1 MLASWLSRPSTLRK
15 KDDFLLI
22 APLIVPLY
30 WMLWYGGI
38 TEVNGFPVLNEL
50 SLPCRKPRPCK
61 TSVPGLVR
69 ISIRPYPILSN
80 SAEKGFWLMRISR
93 IADFGGS
100 VPPVNPSMRSEEHT
114 SELQSPMYLV

>member
-22 APLIVPLY
+22 APLMVPLY

-38 TEVNGFPVLNEL
+38 SEVNGLPVLNEL
-50 SLPCRKPRPCK
+50 SLPWRKPRPCK

-80 SAEKGFWLMRISR
+80 SGYVGLNRGRWIDGRHHVDEPAALNV
-93 IADFGGS
+93 A
-100 VPPVNPSMRSEEHT
+100 
-114 SELQSPMYLV
+114 L